1 MLVLKTIEKLR
12 CDDGKESAEDV
23 LYNVALPRAIIELFK
38 KHHKLKLEE
47 AVERIK
53 TQEEKKSL
61 FKEEFNES
69 Y

>member
-1 MLVLKTIEKLR
+1 VK
-12 CDDGKESAEDV
+12 CEDV
-23 LYNVALPRAIIELFK
+23 FYNVALPRVIIELFT
-38 KHHKLKLEE
+38 KHHNLKREE

>member
-12 CDDGKESAEDV
+12 TDEGKESAEDV
-23 LYNVALPRAIIELFK
+23 LYNVALPCAIIQLFK
-38 KHHKLKLEE
+38 RHHKLKLEE
-47 AVERIK
+47 AMDRIK